1 MYKEETINKMKKG
14 CLIIGIICCLIAAF
28 LCFCSF
34 CTYLQYRAQVRIVT
48 DGPVTSIPDI
58 PEYIDQFVYMFN
70 ALTEIF
76 SAIVMII
83 AAIMF
88 FYISKTGIPFTSK
101 TMNMVRAIAVT
112 HFLKAVVPF
121 LIPIIIVGYHS
132 EFIPWVITSP
142 PLYLLMGLLFFFMSY
157 IVKYGAQLQQESD
170 ETL

>member
-1 MYKEETINKMKKG
+1 MNKEETINKMKKG
-14 CLIIGIICCLIAAF
+14 CLIIGIICCLLAAF
-28 LCFCSF
+28 LCFCFFSYYMEF
-34 CTYLQYRAQVRIVT
+34 RAQVRILT
-48 DGPVTSIPDI
+48 DSPLTSIP
-58 PEYIDQFVYMFN
+58 EYMNQFVYMLN
-70 ALTEIF
+70 GLTEIF

-121 LIPIIIVGYHS
+121 LIPVIIVGYHS
-132 EFIPWVITSP
+132 EFIPWLINWSP
-142 PLYLLMGLLFFFMSY
+142 VYLLMGLLFFFMSY

>member
-1 MYKEETINKMKKG
+1 MNKEETINKMKKG
-14 CLIIGIICCLIAAF
+14 CLMIGIICCLIAAF
-28 LCFCSF
+28 LCLCSF
-34 CTYLQYRAQVRIVT
+34 STYLTYRSQVRIYT
-48 DGPVTSIPDI
+48 DGAVTSIPD
-58 PEYIDQFVYMFN
+58 YIDQFVHMLN
-70 ALTEIF
+70 ALTEII

-121 LIPIIIVGYHS
+121 LIPVIIVGYHS
-132 EFIPWVITSP
+132 EFIPWLITSSP
-142 PLYLLMGLLFFFMSY
+142 VYLLMGVLFLCMSY

>member
-28 LCFCSF
+28 QCFCSF
-34 CTYLQYRAQVRIVT
+34 STYLQFRAQVRIETVST
-48 DGPVTSIPDI
+48 VPSIPD
-58 PEYIDQFVYMFN
+58 YIDQFVYMLN
-70 ALTEIF
+70 GLTEII

-112 HFLKAVVPF
+112 YFLKAVVPF

-132 EFIPWVITSP
+132 EFISWVITSP